1 MARLALILLIA
12 YLAFTIFALIDV
24 IMTSETRVRALPKY
38 LWAAIVVLV
47 PVIGAVLWFT
57 IGKDRSSRSP
67 AQRQSGGPIAPDDD
81 PEFLRRLGEDKQ
93 REERIRQLEERLAE
107 LDDDQNNTK
116 D

>member
-1 MARLALILLIA
+1 M
-12 YLAFTIFALIDV
+12 
-24 IMTSETRVRALPKY
+24 
-38 LWAAIVVLV
+38 LV

-67 AQRQSGGPIAPDDD
+67 AQRQSQGPIAPDDD

>member
-12 YLAFTIFALIDV
+12 YVALTVFALIDV
-24 IMTSETRVRALPKY
+24 IMTSEFRVRALPKY
-38 LWAAIVVLV
+38 LWAAIVVLI

-57 IGKDRSSRSP
+57 IGKNRSSGRA
-67 AQRQSGGPIAPDDD
+67 AQSNSRGPIAPDDD